1 MGMSLDLDHPHDHA
15 HDGDH
20 SHDHSH
26 GDDHGPHEAGLPP
39 AGGPVMVDIG
49 DDVGAL
55 IVATDPAWLGRELHV
70 RRGGDAHTT
79 HTGVWERRLGGGL
92 TVVAV
97 FPQLAEGRY
106 DLLDAVGEPMLA
118 LTITGGRITELDLRQ

>member
-1 MGMSLDLDHPHDHA
+1 MSAALDLDHPHDHS
-15 HDGDH
+15 GSYDH
-20 SHDHSH
+20 SD
-26 GDDHGPHEAGLPP
+26 GPDDDHHHDHEAGVPP

-70 RRGGDAHTT
+70 RRLGDSHTT
-79 HTGVWERRLGGGL
+79 HTGVWERRLGEQL
-92 TVVAV
+92 AVVAV
-97 FPQLAEGRY
+97 FPQLVEGRY
-106 DLLDAVGEPMLA
+106 DLLDAGGEPMLA